1 LGVDVLSIDGFE
13 CAGHPGEDDI
23 GGLVLLARAAQELKI
38 PYIAS
43 GGFADGRGL
52 ATALALGCEGI
63 NMGTRFMCTKEA
75 PIHQNIKETIV
86 AATEQDTIHI
96 FRTLNNTARVF
107 KNNVA
112 KEVVQIERRGA
123 AKFEDVRELV
133 SGARG
138 RTVYETGNPD
148 AGIWSAGVAMGL
160 IKDIPSCEELVSR
173 IEREAE
179 EIIGGMASMRTEKAK
194 L

>member
-1 LGVDVLSIDGFE
+1 LSIDGFE
-13 CAGHPGEDDI
+13 CAGHPGEDDLGAI
-23 GGLVLLARAAQELKI
+23 VLLARAAQELKI

-52 ATALALGCEGI
+52 AAALALGCEGI

-75 PIHQNIKETIV
+75 PIHQKIKDTIV

-107 KNNVA
+107 KNKVA
-112 KEVVQIERRGA
+112 KEVVQIERRGD
-123 AKFEDVRELV
+123 AKFADVRELV
-133 SGARG
+133 SGVRG
-138 RTVYETGNPD
+138 RTVYETGDPD
-148 AGIWSAGVAMGL
+148 AGVWSAGVVMGL
-160 IKDIPSCEELVSR
+160 IKDIPSCEELINR
-173 IEREAE
+173 IESEAE
-179 EIIGGMASMRTEKAK
+179 EIIGRMASLTGKAK